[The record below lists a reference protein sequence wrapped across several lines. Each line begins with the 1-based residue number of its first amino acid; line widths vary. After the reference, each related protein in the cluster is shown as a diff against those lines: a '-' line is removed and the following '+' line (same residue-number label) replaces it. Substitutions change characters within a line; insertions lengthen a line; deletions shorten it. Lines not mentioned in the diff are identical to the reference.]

1 MRNPDRTLDDAIV
14 EHLAEAEVE
23 IDAERLRDRE

>member
-14 EHLAEAEVE
+14 EYLAEAEVD
-23 IDAERLRDRE
+23 ICAEKLRDSE

>member
-14 EHLAEAEVE
+14 EFLAESEVE
-23 IDAERLRDRE
+23 IDASRPKDSE

>member
-14 EHLAEAEVE
+14 EFLHEED
-23 IDAERLRDRE
+23 IDAEKLRDNGE